1 VDKLKKGQVVASLQE
16 SFSGASTIIV
26 THYKGLTV
34 AEITNLRR
42 NMRKLGAE
50 FKVTKNSLTKL
61 ALKDTQYEK
70 LSELLEGPVAIA
82 YSSDPVAA
90 AKGIV
95 EFANDNEKLIILGG
109 AVGSEAVDVSRIK
122 TLAKLPSLDQL
133 RSKIIGMISTPA
145 TRIAC
150 ILQAPGSQVAR
161 VISAHAKKNG

>member
-1 VDKLKKGQVVASLQE
+1 VDKLKKEQVVASLQE
-16 SFSGASTIIV
+16 SFANASTIVV

-34 AEITNLRR
+34 AEITNLRQS
-42 NMRKLGAE
+42 MRKLGAD

-61 ALKDTQYEK
+61 ALKNTQYEK
-70 LSELLEGPVAIA
+70 LSELLVGPVAIA
-82 YSSDPVAA
+82 YSTDPIAA

-95 EFANDNEKLIILGG
+95 EFANDNEKLVIIGG
-109 AVGSEAVDVSRIK
+109 AVGSEAIDLNRIK

-133 RSKIIGMISTPA
+133 RSNIIGIINAPA

-161 VISAHAKKNG
+161 VISAHATKNG